1 MPRCGTFLLYRSKVE
16 VFLFCSKGA
25 VPLGQNAAVE
35 VGRHRSKEKNMKN
48 KNKIRLAGALAG
60 IVNGVFGGGGGMV
73 LLPLLSR
80 WSGLTDRRLF
90 ATSVAVIFPICVVS
104 AAVYFFRAELPLLTA
119 LPYLIGGAVGG
130 LIGGVT
136 FEKVPVGWL
145 KVIFALFL
153 LYGGVKYLL

>member
-48 KNKIRLAGALAG
+48 KNKIRLAGTLAG

-73 LLPLLSR
+73 LLPLLSK

-90 ATSVAVIFPICVVS
+90 ATSLAIIFPMCLVS
-104 AAVYFFRAELPLLTA
+104 GAVYLLQGGVSLREA
-119 LPYLIGGAVGG
+119 LPYLLGGLAGGAIGG
-130 LIGGVT
+130 IT
-136 FEKVPVGWL
+136 FSRVPVKWL
-145 KVIFALFL
+145 KAVFALFL
-153 LYGGVKYLL
+153 LYGGVRYLL